1 MIQRKGVE
9 GVKRVAWLVAID
21 AIGAAWTCDVEVKVL
36 LLNACRGIER
46 PDADTRCDSEI
57 STERIDGFLE
67 VNVLDKS
74 RIRLRSADVCPLGDG
89 VLGALVGGSKSEPS
103 VGQVQRQLAQTF
115 VEQLRVARL

>member
-57 STERIDGFLE
+57 GTERIDRFVE
-67 VNVLDKS
+67 VNVFDKS
-74 RIRLRSADVCPLGDG
+74 SIRLRSGRSWCARR
-89 VLGALVGGSKSEPS
+89 
-103 VGQVQRQLAQTF
+103 RQ
-115 VEQLRVARL
+115 

>member
-57 STERIDGFLE
+57 GTERIDRFVE
-67 VNVLDKS
+67 VNVFDKS
-74 RIRLRSADVCPLGDG
+74 SIRLRSADVCPLGDG
-89 VLGALVGGSKSEPS
+89 VLGVLVGGSESEPS
-103 VGQVQRQLAQTF
+103 IGQVQRQLVQTF
-115 VEQLRVARL
+115 VEQLRVASL